1 MMKDPARLVIPV
13 WGEVYASKVT
23 SITLPAVLAPGN
35 LPALC
40 QTFAVELVIVTESR
54 LFESIRSSPSFQA
67 AAKICA
73 ARLVALDDLLTD
85 SPRDYGMVLTY
96 ALFRGFADLGAR
108 VTETH
113 LLFLN
118 ADFIISDGSLRH
130 LGGLMREGKRVIHAP
145 SFRVVRE
152 DVWPQ
157 LQARVDNR
165 SCTLS
170 VPPRD
175 LVRLA
180 LANKHPTV
188 KARTV
193 NQRLGH
199 QSWMDQFYWYVD
211 EDTLIGYQAPVALVA
226 IKPERA
232 VSEPIAFWDFGFVP
246 EAAPTAQPH
255 FIGDSDDFFMIE
267 PQSRTAGQD
276 VIRLGWVS
284 ANEVARGLSMW
295 LTKEQRDCCKQLLTI
310 HARDLPPDID
320 AVIAESR
327 AYMAEVFRR
336 MSPEPVPHIG
346 HPQLGA
352 WFEETKQRRRGYA
365 PPARSLEREASARA
379 IAAGK
384 TPGRQRPLAAVL
396 AALQTA
402 YRRMFGAPPHIG
414 KYHPLWMD
422 VAPMTGKTAAW
433 QASGATNILSIDSG
447 DWLRQSLSDGGETSA
462 ALQAAGDRAPVE
474 GARYDVCICQIEP
487 RELWD
492 LDRVYAGIRPLVKDG
507 GHIVFKAVRTHLF
520 EGTKLFL
527 DRCNFPDIDVSEIH
541 FYGTAATALLRAL
554 YLPALRPISTRPIAR
569 SLIVCALFCL
579 APLARLA
586 NVRAERRDSTIFSPL
601 WTSLIVQFTVK
612 RARQRE
618 AGRQPTR
625 ASVGLPML

>member
-1 MMKDPARLVIPV
+1 MMKDPARLIIPI
-13 WGEVYASKVT
+13 WGEVYARKVV

-40 QTFAVELVIVTESR
+40 ETFAVELVIVTESR
-54 LFESIRSSPSFQA
+54 LFDSIRSSQSFQA
-67 AAKICA
+67 AAKICT

-108 VTETH
+108 VTETY

-157 LQARVDNR
+157 LEVRVDNG
-165 SCTLS
+165 SCMLS

-175 LVRLA
+175 MARLA

-188 KARTV
+188 KARTI
-193 NQRLGH
+193 NQRLRH
-199 QSWMDQFYWYVD
+199 QSWMDQFYWFVD

-232 VSEPIAFWDFGFVP
+232 VSEPVAFWDFGFIP
-246 EAAPTAQPH
+246 EAAPTAEPH
-255 FIGDSDDFFMIE
+255 FIGDSDHFFMIE
-267 PQSRTAGQD
+267 PQSRATGQD

-284 ANEVARGLSMW
+284 ADEIAGDLSVW
-295 LTKEQRDCCKQLLTI
+295 LTKEQRDCCQRLLTI
-310 HARDLPPDID
+310 HARDLPPNMD
-320 AVIAESR
+320 AIVAESR
-327 AYMAEVFRR
+327 AYMAEIFRR
-336 MSPEPVPHIG
+336 LSPTPAPHIG

-352 WFEETKQRRRGYA
+352 WFEETKKRRRGYA
-365 PPARSLEREASARA
+365 SSAQSLEREASAQA
-379 IAAGK
+379 SAAGVARR
-384 TPGRQRPLAAVL
+384 RQRPLAAML
-396 AALQTA
+396 AALQTV
-402 YRRMFGAPPHIG
+402 YRGTFGAPPQIG

-422 VAPMTGKTAAW
+422 IAPMTGKIAAW
-433 QASGATNILSIDSG
+433 RNSGPINVLWIDSG
-447 DWLRQSLSDGGETSA
+447 DWLRPSLSSGETSA
-462 ALQAAGDRAPVE
+462 ARPAAGERAPAE
-474 GARYDVCICQIEP
+474 GAPYDICVCQLEP

-492 LDRVYAGIRPLVKDG
+492 LDRVYAEIRPLVKDG
-507 GHIVFKAVRTHLF
+507 GHIVFTAIRTHLF
-520 EGTKLFL
+520 VGTKLFL
-527 DRCNFPDIDVSEIH
+527 DRCNLPDIDVSEIH

-554 YLPALRPISTRPIAR
+554 YLPAARPISTRPIAR
-569 SLIVCALFCL
+569 LLTLCALFCL
-579 APLARLA
+579 APLVRLA
-586 NVRAERRDSTIFSPL
+586 NARAERRDSTIFSPL
-601 WTSLIVQFTVK
+601 WTNVIIQFTVK

-618 AGRQPTR
+618 RGPQPR
-625 ASVGLPML
+625 RLSAGLPML